1 MENRPTP
8 RTPCASALKF
18 RELPEDELDV
28 ALDLAYLAFHEKPEP
43 ELRAHHKELLR
54 GCVRV
59 GAYDGDELVGT
70 VSALPFTLSVPG
82 GELPCPGVTFACV
95 APTHRRRGA
104 LSGMLAELFAR
115 CAAQDWPLAALWA
128 SESVIYGR
136 FGFGEGTRA
145 VTVEIDSG
153 RPLALRIAPDD
164 RPLCLIAPADAPAE
178 LAAFH
183 DRTRADRPGRIA
195 RTRAWW
201 AEEWMNE
208 KDEDEPAYSPPR
220 IVALG
225 EPLAGYAIY
234 RTKRDDDG
242 PGLVRVDDL
251 EAESP
256 AAAAALWQYLAAI
269 DLTAKVRAWGRPAD
283 DPLLL
288 FAADRDQVRVTAEFP
303 ALWLRL
309 LDVRAALLGRSYAAP
324 VDVVLDVHDA
334 HLPANSGPHRL
345 SSDASGSTSYEP
357 THEPADLALAVRDL
371 AACYLGATTPTAL
384 VQAGL
389 ATEHTPGT
397 ARSLT
402 EALRVP
408 RLPHTTDTF

>member
-1 MENRPTP
+1 MATRPTP
-8 RTPCASALKF
+8 CTPALKF
-18 RELPEDELDV
+18 QELPESELDR
-28 ALDLAYLAFHEKPEP
+28 ALDLAYLAFHEKPEA

-54 GCVRV
+54 GCTRV
-59 GAYDGDELVGT
+59 GAYDGDELVGM

-104 LSGMLAELFAR
+104 LSGLLAELFAR
-115 CAAQDWPLAALWA
+115 CTAQDWPIAALWA

-136 FGFGEGTRA
+136 FGFGEGTRGL
-145 VTVEIDSG
+145 TVEIDST

-164 RPLCLIAPADAPAE
+164 RPLRLLDPADAPAR
-178 LAAFH
+178 LAGLY
-183 DRTRADRPGRIA
+183 DSTRADRPGRIN

-201 AEEWMNE
+201 AEEWLVE
-208 KDEDEPAYSPPR
+208 KDEEDESFSPPR
-220 IVALG
+220 VVALG
-225 EPLAGYAIY
+225 EPAAGYVVY
-234 RTKRDDDG
+234 RTKRDDDA

-256 AAAAALWQYLAAI
+256 AVAAALWQYVTSI
-269 DLTAKVRAWGRPAD
+269 DLTAKVRAWGRPVD

-288 FAADRDQVRVTAEFP
+288 FAADRDQVRVTAGFP

-309 LDVRAALLGRSYAAP
+309 LDVRTALLRRSYAAP

-345 SSDASGSTSYEP
+345 SYSSEGGAAYEP
-357 THEPADLALAVRDL
+357 THAPADLSLAVRDL
-371 AACYLGATTPTAL
+371 AACYLGGTSPVSL

-389 ATEHTPGT
+389 ATEATPGAA
-397 ARSLT
+397 ARLAA
-402 EALRVP
+402 ALRTD
-408 RLPHTTDTF
+408 RAPHTVDGF